1 MTRHL
6 AYIVVFLIV
15 SMSVTESTIAEAPT
29 LAMMGDAYGPLD
41 PMSTGANSSLS
52 SAIVPIGDTAT
63 RNQFRCLAQA
73 IYFEAR
79 GEPIEG
85 QIAVAQVVLNRL
97 SDRHYPRTICGVVYQ
112 NETRRYRC
120 QFSFACDGKSD
131 RPRRGIA
138 WMRAQYIASLAMNGL
153 LKNVAGD
160 STHYHAT
167 YSHPEW
173 AQELEPTVV
182 VGRHKFYTDGSF

>member
-15 SMSVTESTIAEAPT
+15 STSLTEPTIAEAPT

-41 PMSTGANSSLS
+41 LASASTGASFSAADVPAGDSS
-52 SAIVPIGDTAT
+52 T
-63 RNQFRCLAQA
+63 RNQFICLAQA

-97 SDRHYPRTICGVVYQ
+97 SDRNYPPTICGVVYQ
-112 NETRRYRC
+112 NETRRYHC

-131 RPRRGIA
+131 RPRNGIA
-138 WMRAQYIASLAMNGL
+138 WMRAQYIAALAMNGL

-173 AQELEPTVV
+173 AHDMEPTVV
-182 VGRHKFYTDGSF
+182 VGRHKFYTDGSM